1 MKKIDIFRVVAVL
14 MLALPV
20 SCVDNLVPVIPETV
34 EVALPTADSITFVAT
49 LESGATKT
57 QLTPSLEVVW
67 TEGDQVKVFNAD
79 NPDGKVYTLVA
90 SSAGSSVGTFTGE
103 ALSGNGPFY
112 AVYPASAAG
121 TLSGGK
127 VSVNIPS
134 VQMHVKS
141 SFAKDVNIST
151 CMSETLSQLSFLNV
165 CGILTLFVQGNAS
178 VSELVIVNE
187 GSAPLSGEA
196 FVTPS
201 LTGAPILSWNEQG
214 TTSSKMELV
223 STKGVSIS
231 DGYIFFVVL
240 PPGSLSGG
248 FTLEVHDSDANAM
261 VVHASAAAENVIVR
275 SSILAMPKVAYTPQV
290 SGQWLDYGSSASENG
305 FAGAFENIGAG
316 GSGGTASLLAWSEID
331 GQYAWNMPAEGPC
344 KLRIQNWSAGYVLGI
359 TLESS
364 ELKVGTSYAAT
375 VETMGNADGVIAT
388 GDKTLKVIKKED
400 GRIWLSDGTNGYIMK
415 TEED

>member
-151 CMSETLSQLSFLNV
+151 CMSESLDQLSFMNV
-165 CGILTLFVQGNAS
+165 CGILALSVSGSAA

-187 GSAPLSGEA
+187 GGAPLSGEA
-196 FVTPS
+196 YVTPS
-201 LTGAPILSWNEQG
+201 LSGSPSFSWNEQG
-214 TTSSKMELV
+214 VISSKMELV
-223 STKGVSIS
+223 SAEGASIS
-231 DGYIFFVVL
+231 GGTDFYVVL

-248 FTLEVHDSDANAM
+248 FTLEIHDCDANAM

-275 SSILAMPKVAYTPQV
+275 SSILSMPEVAYTPQV
-290 SGQWLDYGSSASENG
+290 SGQWLDYGSAASEKG
-305 FAGAFENIGAG
+305 FAGAFEDVGAG
-316 GSGGTASLLAWSEID
+316 GSGGAASVLAWSEIT
-331 GQYAWNMPAEGPC
+331 GQYAWSMPAEGPC
-344 KLRIQNWSAGYVLGI
+344 KLRIQNWNAGYVLGI

-364 ELKVGTSYAAT
+364 ELKVGKSYSAT
-375 VETMGNADGVIAT
+375 IETMGNASDVINA
-388 GDKTLKVIKKED
+388 GDRMLKVIKKED
-400 GRIWLSDGTNGYIMK
+400 GRIWLADGSNGYIMK